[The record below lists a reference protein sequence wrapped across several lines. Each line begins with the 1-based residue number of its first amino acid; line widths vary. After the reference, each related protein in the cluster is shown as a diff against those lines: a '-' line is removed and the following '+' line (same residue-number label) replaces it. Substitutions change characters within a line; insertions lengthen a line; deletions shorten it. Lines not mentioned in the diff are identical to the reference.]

1 MRKYHN
7 KKVTIDGMTFDSK
20 KEYKRYCE
28 LSLLERA
35 GEITELRRQVKCVL
49 IPSQYE
55 PDIVGKK
62 GGRKRGKLI
71 EREISY
77 IADFVYIQNGKLVVE
92 DTKGYKTPDYI
103 MKRKMMLYFHNI
115 RIKET

>member
-1 MRKYHN
+1 
-7 KKVTIDGMTFDSK
+7 MTFDSK

-28 LSLLERA
+28 LLLLERA

-55 PDIVGKK
+55 PDIIGKN
-62 GGRKRGKLI
+62 GNRKRGKLI

-77 IADFVYIQNGKLVVE
+77 IADFVYVQNGKLVVE

>member
-1 MRKYHN
+1 
-7 KKVTIDGMTFDSK
+7 MTFDSQ

-28 LSLLERA
+28 LLLLERA

-55 PDIVGKK
+55 PDIIDKK
-62 GGRKRGKLI
+62 GARKRGRLI
-71 EREISY
+71 EREIAY
-77 IADFVYIQNGKLVVE
+77 IADFIYIKDGKMVVE

-115 RIKET
+115 RIQET